1 MFVSCCGGVCVFA
14 ASASVSYLLRASRVI
29 TWLPRDFTR
38 FCNACARAWAVEPS
52 FAVVSTSFSRFV
64 CTACS
69 LYNELSASTYS
80 LHFAL
85 YWLVMLFTVV
95 VQAAS
100 MLSNLVFTAASML
113 SNLVLTAAWLVL
125 RYSSMAFTER
135 MSSSRSCLVA
145 CVSP

>member
-1 MFVSCCGGVCVFA
+1 M
-14 ASASVSYLLRASRVI
+14 SYLLRASRVI

-52 FAVVSTSFSRFV
+52 FAVVSTSFNRFV

-80 LHFAL
+80 LNFAL

-100 MLSNLVFTAASML
+100 MLSNLV
-113 SNLVLTAAWLVL
+113 LTAAWLVL
-125 RYSSMAFTER
+125 RYSSMALTER

>member
-1 MFVSCCGGVCVFA
+1 MSSSFVSCCGGVCVFA

-95 VQAAS
+95 VHAAS
-100 MLSNLVFTAASML
+100 MLSNLVF
-113 SNLVLTAAWLVL
+113 TAAWLVL

-135 MSSSRSCLVA
+135 MSLSRSCLVA